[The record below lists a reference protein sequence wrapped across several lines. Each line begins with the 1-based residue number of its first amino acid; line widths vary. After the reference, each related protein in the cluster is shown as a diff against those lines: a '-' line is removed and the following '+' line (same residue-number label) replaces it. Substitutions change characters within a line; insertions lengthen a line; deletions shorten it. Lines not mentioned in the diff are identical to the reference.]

1 MKVVIAGSSGLIGTA
16 LVAALRRDG
25 HEVVRLVRRA
35 TGRFGRTAS
44 SRYGSAP
51 DEYIW
56 DPVRAE
62 LDARALRGTDAVV
75 NLCGASI
82 GGRRWNG
89 GYKQELRDSRL
100 TPTDVL
106 ASSVAAAGVPVL
118 VNASGVHYYGGATG
132 DRVVDETAPAGTGF
146 LATLCRDW
154 EAATLPAATAGARVV
169 LLRSAPVLTRQGGLL
184 GPLKPLYS
192 LGLGGRLGS
201 GRQYTPWIS
210 MDDEIGAIL
219 FALTHDTVSGP
230 INVVGP
236 APVTN
241 AEFNRALGKALRRPA
256 PFVVPAFAL
265 RAMVGE
271 FADEAILHG
280 PRAIPAALE
289 HAGYQFRHP
298 TIGAALAATI
308 GREGDER

>member
-25 HEVVRLVRRA
+25 HEVARLVRRNA
-35 TGRFGRTAS
+35 A
-44 SRYGSAP
+44 AP
-51 DEYIW
+51 DEFTW

-62 LDARALRGTDAVV
+62 LDARALRGADAVV

-89 GYKQELRDSRL
+89 SYKQELRDSRL

-106 ASSVAAAGVPVL
+106 ASSVVAAGVPVL

-132 DRVVDETAPAGTGF
+132 DRVVDESSPAGTGF

-154 EAATLPAATAGARVV
+154 EAATAPAAAAGIRTV
-169 LLRSAPVLTRQGGLL
+169 LLRSAPVFTRHGGIL

-192 LGLGGRLGS
+192 LGLGGRLGN

-210 MDDEIGAIL
+210 EDDEIGAII
-219 FALTHDTVSGP
+219 FALTHDTISGP

-241 AEFNRALGKALRRPA
+241 AEFNRALGKALHRPA

-280 PRAIPAALE
+280 PRAIPTALE
-289 HAGYQFRHP
+289 SAGYQFRHP
-298 TIGAALAATI
+298 TIGAALAATV
-308 GREGDER
+308 GRDDDR